1 MQKSLLFGI
10 VGLLIGGAIGFYV
23 ANALN
28 KQEVR
33 TTNLDLS
40 PQGANIQQQTTVNTG
55 GMQADVSATLEAAES
70 QPQSFAA
77 QMKAG
82 DTYAQIGRFDQAV
95 EFYKRGLLI
104 NPNNV
109 QANIVL
115 ANALFDSQKFD
126 EAEGY
131 YAKALQ
137 IDPKNPDATADFG
150 ATFVERPSPDYD
162 RAIKEFKKALEIEPN
177 HAPAIYYLGIANLRK
192 GDRKAAEGYYAELEQ
207 KHPGNLLTGKLKQ
220 NLDASS
226 QAQ

>member
-1 MQKSLLFGI
+1 MQKSILFGI
-10 VGLLIGGAIGFYV
+10 LGLVVGGMIGFYA
-23 ANALN
+23 ANSLN
-28 KQEVR
+28 RQEFR
-33 TTNLDLS
+33 TSNVDMSAPL
-40 PQGANIQQQTTVNTG
+40 PGQAPQTTVNTG

-104 NPNNV
+104 NPGNV

-150 ATFVERPSPDYD
+150 ATFVERPNPDYQ
-162 RAIKEFKKALEIEPN
+162 RAIAEFKKALEIEPN
-177 HAPAIYYLGIANLRK
+177 HASAIYYLGIANLRK
-192 GDRKAAEGYYAELEQ
+192 GDRKAAEGYLAELEK

-220 NLDASS
+220 NLEATA

>member
-1 MQKSLLFGI
+1 MQKNVIFGI
-10 VGLLIGGAIGFYV
+10 VGLLIGGAIGFYS

-28 KQEVR
+28 RQEFR
-33 TTNLDLS
+33 TSNVDMS
-40 PQGANIQQQTTVNTG
+40 APVPGQAPQTTVNTG
-55 GMQADVSATLEAAES
+55 GMQADVSVVLEAAES

-82 DTYAQIGRFDQAV
+82 DTYAQIGRFEQAV

-104 NPNNV
+104 NPGNV

-150 ATFVERPSPDYD
+150 ATFVERPNPDYD
-162 RAIKEFKKALEIEPN
+162 KAIAEFKKALEMEPN
-177 HAPAIYYLGIANLRK
+177 HAPSIYYLGVANLRK
-192 GDRKAAEGYYAELEQ
+192 GDKKAAVNYLAELEK

-220 NLDASS
+220 NIEASS